1 MADGDAK
8 KALEEEVVAVKQ
20 RWSAEVKLAKAAK
33 DSPTYPLP
41 IAVARTIQ
49 RPEAASLYDV
59 DELTV
64 KLWVDS
70 LEASEPAPVRVEV
83 SGPLP
88 EALQRRVATAVDER
102 WRGELRARGSGR
114 GFLLEKVL
122 AWVEGAYADLI
133 TLEASFVE
141 AYEACDEEGRTIRRY
156 AIAEP
161 PPPAEE
167 PIDVGDEDEDEDDD
181 DDDDDDDE
189 EEDIDARVAKMKLDA
204 DADRQMRIKLK
215 AEAEAERQWREE
227 RRKEAESLGEDYNG
241 PKPVSKKEQKKLMEE
256 KRQTQ
261 GKRLRKQGA
270 KSDKFDAE
278 APGKKKN
285 NKNSLLH

>member
-1 MADGDAK
+1 MAEAK
-8 KALEEEVVAVKQ
+8 KALQDEVVAVKQ

-33 DSPTYPLP
+33 DAPNYPLP
-41 IAVARTIQ
+41 IAVSRTIQ
-49 RPEAASLYDV
+49 RPEAADLYDV

-83 SGPLP
+83 AGALP
-88 EALQRRVATAVDER
+88 ETLQKRVAAAVDER
-102 WRGELRARGSGR
+102 WRGELRARGSGK

-122 AWVEGAYADLI
+122 AWAEGAYTDLI
-133 TLEASFVE
+133 TLEPSFVE
-141 AYEACDEEGRTIRRY
+141 AYEACDAEGRTIRRY

-167 PIDVGDEDEDEDDD
+167 KPIDVGDDDSDDD
-181 DDDDDDDE
+181 ESEEEEEE
-189 EEDIDARVAKMKLDA
+189 EEDIDARVAKMKLDT

-215 AEAEAERQWREE
+215 AEAEADRQWREE
-227 RRKEAESLGEDYNG
+227 RRKEAEAQGEDYGG
-241 PKPVSKKEQKKLMEE
+241 PKPVSKKEQNKLIAE
-256 KRQTQ
+256 KRETQ

-270 KSDKFDAE
+270 KSNKFDAE
-278 APGKKKN
+278 AAGKKKN
-285 NKNSLLH
+285 GKNSLLH